1 MFAAWGGGSNGSEIG
16 VWVFKRGKR
25 IAELEI
31 PVGMNEPIRQ
41 LLIFGSW
48 IVGCCSTRLE
58 VWKSATYEHY
68 TSLAP
73 IRSNGGNGGNLFSG
87 VMCNMPTLLNK
98 VLVGKQDGSDDL
110 WNLST
115 GYVANKSYLSLI
127 MLTLYMT
134 EN

>member
-1 MFAAWGGGSNGSEIG
+1 MFAAWGGASNGLEIG

-25 IAELEI
+25 IAELEM
-31 PVGMNEPIRQ
+31 PVGLSEPIRQ

-58 VWKSATYEHY
+58 VWKSVTYEHY
-68 TSLAP
+68 TTLRS
-73 IRSNGGNGGNLFSG
+73 IRSSHENGDNLLSG

-98 VLVGKQDGSDDL
+98 VLVGKQDGSVDL

-115 GYVANKSYLSLI
+115 G
-127 MLTLYMT
+127 
-134 EN
+134 